1 MSYLDNSQF
10 GQVAGSLLAKKN
22 RVKVRERNEALA
34 ISAIL
39 SLITNQQQKL
49 AERVATNIT
58 MLDEDYNRDKLARE
72 TIYNKANENRA
83 LYEDYL
89 QNPEQAI
96 NKKAIDLYNNNSGI
110 LGSGVTFADKSKLT
124 GSTKVLADKLWSQS
138 QERARIELESYKDNP
153 LYTSETFQAY
163 NQAYYDAYKAELL
176 RYRDDPTKKSVI
188 VNAASKIFPSWFD
201 SKIGD
206 LQANVDLQTA
216 KITTQENLENNSKQK
231 LSEYIASIPKMTKDE
246 SVQFIE
252 EEYTNILSAGELRNL
267 ITSVQSKN
275 EDRVFTKNDIISIAL
290 SNQILNNQNLSQV
303 QKEIQDETERYK
315 LSYLQNLQKSGEEN
329 PTIPVKGDA
338 NYNSYIEGLNDRLD
352 RNVYNINPITQK
364 LDDIQELIDSGDP
377 TMMRIGN
384 TMLANLQKDEV
395 VQGISLNLTRTL
407 LGTPEAREEL
417 KSNIQTEID
426 DAAENNRKPLYT
438 NTNEYISYFISEF
451 LEIYDLAVKSTS
463 LLEESE
469 EEE

>member
-1 MSYLDNSQF
+1 MS
-10 GQVAGSLLAKKN
+10 
-22 RVKVRERNEALA
+22 
-34 ISAIL
+34 
-39 SLITNQQQKL
+39 
-49 AERVATNIT
+49 
-58 MLDEDYNRDKLARE
+58 
-72 TIYNKANENRA
+72 
-83 LYEDYL
+83 
-89 QNPEQAI
+89 
-96 NKKAIDLYNNNSGI
+96 
-110 LGSGVTFADKSKLT
+110 
-124 GSTKVLADKLWSQS
+124 
-138 QERARIELESYKDNP
+138 
-153 LYTSETFQAY
+153 
-163 NQAYYDAYKAELL
+163 
-176 RYRDDPTKKSVI
+176 
-188 VNAASKIFPSWFD
+188 
-201 SKIGD
+201 
-206 LQANVDLQTA
+206 
-216 KITTQENLENNSKQK
+216 
-231 LSEYIASIPKMTKDE
+231 
-246 SVQFIE
+246 
-252 EEYTNILSAGELRNL
+252 NL

-303 QKEIQDETERYK
+303 QKEIRDETERYN
-315 LSYLQNLQKSGEEN
+315 LSYLQNLQKSGENN

-338 NYNSYIEGLNDRLD
+338 NYKSYIEGLNDRLD

-407 LGTPEAREEL
+407 LGTPEARIEL

-426 DAAENNRKPLYT
+426 DAAENNREPLYT